1 MTPQAIVNEFQK
13 KAEVRLE
20 QGEQH
25 REPSLVVYDPF
36 SASAAAHFTAC
47 FAAHQ

>member
-1 MTPQAIVNEFQK
+1 M
-13 KAEVRLE
+13 EVQLE

-25 REPSLVVYDPF
+25 RKPSLAVYDPF

-47 FAAHQ
+47 FAAAPVIA